1 MTKEEREKEGI
12 ESLPASLEEA
22 LNEMEK
28 SPLVRELLGEHIFNK
43 YLEAKRNEWD
53 DYRTKISQWEIEHY
67 LTRY

>member
-1 MTKEEREKEGI
+1 MTKEERMKEGI
-12 ESLPASLEEA
+12 ASLPASLEEA
-22 LNEMEK
+22 LDEMEK
-28 SPLVRELLGEHIFNK
+28 SDLVRELLGEHIFNK